1 MPSPAPRTQISRFLL
16 LFPITLVLG
25 FALLQ
30 TAPAGALV
38 GRFTEGIVHVSAGLI
53 HLFGGRVLVIGRIL
67 QSPANGFAVE
77 VQNGC
82 NAVNVTIL
90 LWAAIATYPA
100 RWSRK
105 AGGLLWGTLAIHVVN
120 LLRVISLFYLGQYNY
135 NWFEFA
141 HMYLW
146 ESLIVLDTLAVFWIW
161 ASLVRKSMVHANA
174 GAS

>member
-1 MPSPAPRTQISRFLL
+1 MPAASRSQMARFLV
-16 LFPITLVLG
+16 LFPIVLVAG

-30 TAPAGALV
+30 TPPAGTIV
-38 GRFTEGIVHVSAGLI
+38 GAFTEGIVRASAGLI
-53 HLFGGRVLVIGRIL
+53 HLFGGQALVLGRIL
-67 QSPANGFAVE
+67 RSPSNGFAVE

-100 RWSRK
+100 RWTTK
-105 AGGLLWGTLAIHVVN
+105 VGGLLYGTVAIHVVN
-120 LLRVISLFYLGQYNY
+120 LLRVISLYYLGQYNRD
-135 NWFEFA
+135 WFDFA

-161 ASLVRKSMVHANA
+161 ASVVRKSMVPANA
-174 GAS
+174 AAS

>member
-1 MPSPAPRTQISRFLL
+1 MARFLV
-16 LFPITLVLG
+16 LFPITLLLG
-25 FALLQ
+25 FVLLQ

-38 GRFTEGIVHVSAGLI
+38 GRFTEGIVDACAVLI
-53 HLFGGRVLVIGRIL
+53 HAFGGHALITGRVL

-100 RWSRK
+100 RWTTK
-105 AGGLLWGTLAIHVVN
+105 VGGLLYGTVAIHVVN
-120 LLRVISLFYLGQYNY
+120 LLRVISLYYLGQYNRD
-135 NWFEFA
+135 WFDFA

-161 ASLVRKSMVHANA
+161 ASVVRKSMAPANA
-174 GAS
+174 VAS

>member
-1 MPSPAPRTQISRFLL
+1 MSRFLI
-16 LFPITLVLG
+16 LFPIALIVG

-30 TAPAGALV
+30 TAPAGAVV
-38 GRFTEGIVHVSAGLI
+38 GRFTEGIVQVSALLI
-53 HLFGGRVLVIGRIL
+53 HGFGGHALVIGRVL
-67 QSPANGFAVE
+67 QSPGNGFAVE

-100 RWSRK
+100 RWRRK
-105 AGGLLWGTLAIHVVN
+105 AVGLLWGTLAIHTVN
-120 LLRVISLFYLGQYNY
+120 LLRVISLYYLGQYNY
-135 NWFEFA
+135 SWFEFA

-161 ASLVRKSMVHANA
+161 AAFVRKSMVPANA
-174 GAS
+174 GAR